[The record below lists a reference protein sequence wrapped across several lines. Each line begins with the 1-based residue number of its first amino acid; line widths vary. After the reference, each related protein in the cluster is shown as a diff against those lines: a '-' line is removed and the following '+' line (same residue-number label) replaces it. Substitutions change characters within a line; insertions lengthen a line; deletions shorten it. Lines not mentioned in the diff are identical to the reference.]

1 MDSRKSSFI
10 NAILPVLFLGTAA
23 ALQLISSAAYL
34 RTKIDWELIGLSF
47 FLTCGVYLLNRT
59 IDKEDKFNNLPRW
72 QFFNGRTG
80 RSSQWII
87 ISFIGLSFPVFF
99 SLISQK
105 FNVAF
110 IFALFAVSGL
120 FYSVKIIPIIVNHSV
135 KWTCF
140 KEIPIMKSLVVCMI
154 WGSGALLITVAG
166 GNLSFFRL
174 DIIVIFMVFFI
185 SSLNSTITSD
195 IRDIEGDKIRN
206 IQTIPVL
213 IGYQMT
219 YKLLSSINLIAIAA
233 ALILAIKGWI
243 SINLFAFSLIVICW
257 AGLTSLSQYWLSKK
271 VPKTVT
277 EILVDSESIVSA
289 FCLGVLAFV

>member
-1 MDSRKSSFI
+1 MDFRRSSFV
-10 NAILPVLFLGTAA
+10 NAIVPVLFLGSAA
-23 ALQLISSAAYL
+23 ALQLVSSAAYL
-34 RTKIDWELIGLSF
+34 ESTIDLELIGLSF
-47 FLTCGVYLLNRT
+47 LLTCGVYLLNRT
-59 IDKEDKFNNLPRW
+59 MDKEDKFNNLPRW

-80 RSSQWII
+80 RSSLWIS
-87 ISFIGLSFPVFF
+87 ISFIGLSFPVFY

-140 KEIPIMKSLVVCMI
+140 KEIPIMKSLIVCMV

-174 DIIVIFMVFFI
+174 DIMVIFMVFFI

-195 IRDIEGDKIRN
+195 IRDIEGDQIRN

-219 YKLLSSINLIAIAA
+219 YKLLSCVNLAAIAA
-233 ALILAIKGWI
+233 TILLTINGRI
-243 SINLFAFSLIVICW
+243 SINLFAFSLVVICW

-271 VPKTVT
+271 VPKTVI
-277 EILVDSESIVSA
+277 EMLVDSESIVSA
-289 FCLGVLAFV
+289 VCLGIISFV